1 MSRIGKQPISLPDGV
16 EVTITEGRILV
27 RGPKGELVHL
37 IHPAIGIQKI
47 GRELLVK
54 PIEEKAKNSS
64 SLWGLTRALV
74 SNLVK
79 GVTEGYSKKLE
90 IEGVGFRAEVRG
102 STLVLSLGFSHPVE
116 YTIPQG
122 VSLTV
127 QGNVIEIVGIDK
139 YLTGQVAADIRSF
152 RKPEPYKGK
161 GIRYAGEHIRRKVG
175 KKVATTTA

>member
-1 MSRIGKQPISLPDGV
+1 MSRIGKQPILLPDGV
-16 EVTITEGRILV
+16 EVTIMEGRILV
-27 RGPKGELVHL
+27 RGPKGELAL
-37 IHPAIGIQKI
+37 SIHPLIEIQKI
-47 GRELLVK
+47 GRELHVK
-54 PIEEKAKNSS
+54 PKKEKGKNSS

-74 SNLVK
+74 FNLVK
-79 GVTEGYSKKLE
+79 GVTEGYRKKLE

-102 STLVLSLGFSHPVE
+102 STLVLSLGFSHPLV

-122 VSLTV
+122 ISLTV
-127 QGNVIEIVGIDK
+127 LGNVIEILGIDK
-139 YLTGQVAADIRSF
+139 YLTGQVAADIRAF